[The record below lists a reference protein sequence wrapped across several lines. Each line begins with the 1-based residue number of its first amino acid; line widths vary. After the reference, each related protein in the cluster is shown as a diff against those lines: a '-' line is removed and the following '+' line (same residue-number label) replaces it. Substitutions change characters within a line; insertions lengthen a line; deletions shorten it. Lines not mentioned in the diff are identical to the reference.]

1 MIKEEAIEQRD
12 SSIITDD
19 PAINNN
25 NNKESAFRIHIRKY
39 TFEFILRIVTAP
51 RSIVIIISFIQRGY
65 KKIFYKVMV
74 YTAVV
79 HVPTLKYIIYR
90 LGVYYT
96 AHSYSIALN

>member
-12 SSIITDD
+12 SGILTDD

-39 TFEFILRIVTAP
+39 TFEFILRFVTATL
-51 RSIVIIISFIQRGY
+51 SIVIIISFIQRTY
-65 KKIFYKVMV
+65 KNNFKVMV

-79 HVPTLKYIIYR
+79 HVR
-90 LGVYYT
+90 
-96 AHSYSIALN
+96 